1 LPDRGVAAFLVRRAL
16 QAAAVVGH
24 VVTLTFVLVHAAP
37 GDPTAA
43 FGADN
48 PLVTQA
54 QRSALR
60 AAWHLD
66 DPLPVQYLAYVGRVL
81 RGDLGTSITLH
92 DSVATVIGRALPNT
106 LLLMGVA
113 IAASFVL
120 GIALGVLQGA
130 RRGTLVD
137 RLTRAA
143 GLALYSTPE
152 FWLALL
158 ALLLLAYKLGAFPIG
173 GMGDSMHDYLPAGAR
188 LRDSLRHLA
197 LPALT
202 LTLANAAGI
211 ARFQRAALLDAS
223 GADYVRTA
231 RAKGLGER
239 GAIGRHALRNAL
251 LPTITLA
258 GLSLPALFGG
268 AVFIERIFAWPGMG
282 RLVFDAL
289 NARDYPVVTGGVIVA
304 ATAVCLG
311 SLLADVALAAAD
323 PRLRAR

>member
-1 LPDRGVAAFLVRRAL
+1 MRGGTAAFLLRRAL
-16 QAAAVVGH
+16 QAAVV
-24 VVTLTFVLVHAAP
+24 VVLVVILTFVLIHAAP
-37 GDPTAA
+37 GDPTTAL
-43 FGADN
+43 GADN
-48 PLVTQA
+48 PRITDA
-54 QRSALR
+54 QRAAIR
-60 AAWHLD
+60 AAYHLD
-66 DPLPVQYLAYVGRVL
+66 QPLPVQFAAYVGHVL
-81 RGDLGTSITLH
+81 RGDLGESIARH
-92 DSVATVIGRALPNT
+92 DRVSAVIAQALPNT

-113 IAASFVL
+113 LVASFAL

-137 RLTRAA
+137 RVTRGA

-158 ALLLLAYKLGAFPIG
+158 ALLVFAYKLDLFPIG
-173 GMGDSMHDYLPAGAR
+173 GMSDAMADYYGPWTRFVDR
-188 LRDSLRHLA
+188 LKHLA

-211 ARFQRAALLDAS
+211 ARFQRASLLDAT

-231 RAKGLGER
+231 RAKGLTDR
-239 GAIGRHALRNAL
+239 AAIGRHALRNAL

-268 AVFIERIFAWPGMG
+268 ALFIERVFSWPGMG

-311 SLLADVALAAAD
+311 SLLADVALAVAD